1 MNMFLR
7 VKLFFIIQHIQ
18 DVAVTH
24 GSENL
29 KQFASGYLSNISFF
43 FPVIINI
50 LFLPSLESI
59 LLMSRKSLD
68 EEDED
73 EESVI

>member
-7 VKLFFIIQHIQ
+7 VKLFFIIQQIQ

-43 FPVIINI
+43 FSSDYQYSVFTFARVNI
-50 LFLPSLESI
+50 THVQKI
-59 LLMSRKSLD
+59 T
-68 EEDED
+68 
-73 EESVI
+73 